1 MDPDTGAQTVL
12 ASGGYLS
19 LPFDLGMD
27 GFGRLILTD
36 SGRLIRLNPGTED
49 QELLGDGSDRVLGY
63 PAGIAVDWS
72 GQVLV
77 TTGASIL
84 RLNPASGQVSVL
96 SSGGYFDF
104 PIGLSIASPGQLF
117 VLNLGFPPQ
126 VLRVNPNTGFQT
138 LIAQGGRLSNP
149 QGIAVD
155 GNQIYVTDTGDYHSA
170 ARVVRINAQSGRQTV
185 IASGEYLLTPVGIAI
200 EESGALI
207 VADASTINPDS
218 ADIESGGYDGA
229 IIRMI
234 QKTATK
240 HSLLAGTVRTLTHER
255 SSWSQAVRRASRS
268 EPWAKAKGT
277 EPLPAELSP
286 IKIRDPQQQL
296 PQSAGRAC

>member
-1 MDPDTGAQTVL
+1 MQAPTRLIVLIAALLSTSPLRSDGQVHSSLLAPGDIVYTDSGNAIEGGFVVKVDPDTGAQTVL

-27 GFGRLILTD
+27 ALGRLILTD

-49 QELLGDGSDRVLGY
+49 QELLGDGSDRILGY

-126 VLRVNPNTGFQT
+126 VLPGQ
-138 LIAQGGRLSNP
+138 P
-149 QGIAVD
+149 
-155 GNQIYVTDTGDYHSA
+155 
-170 ARVVRINAQSGRQTV
+170 
-185 IASGEYLLTPVGIAI
+185 
-200 EESGALI
+200 
-207 VADASTINPDS
+207 
-218 ADIESGGYDGA
+218 
-229 IIRMI
+229 
-234 QKTATK
+234 
-240 HSLLAGTVRTLTHER
+240 
-255 SSWSQAVRRASRS
+255 
-268 EPWAKAKGT
+268 
-277 EPLPAELSP
+277 
-286 IKIRDPQQQL
+286 
-296 PQSAGRAC
+296 